1 MTQPRHCPAVL
12 IAAPASGQGK
22 TTVTAALARLHRN
35 QGRKVRVFKCGPDF
49 LDPMILE
56 RASGAPVYQLD
67 MWMVGEQ
74 ESRRLLWEAAGEADL
89 ILIEGVMGL
98 FDGTP
103 SSADLAR
110 HFGVPVLGVI
120 DGTAMAQTFGAL
132 ALGLARYQPDLP
144 FAGVLAN
151 RVGTVRHAQ
160 LLEGSL
166 TEGLRWYGALSRET
180 GIELPSRHLGLV
192 QASELNDLDLRLD
205 AAADSLASSCDV
217 ALPPAVEFAAPE
229 MIAAEPLLAGVR
241 IAVARDEAFAFTY
254 GASLDLLRAMGA
266 ELFFF
271 SPIRDTGLPEAD
283 SLYLPGGYPELHH
296 VALSQNTPMLTAIR
310 AHHAAGKPLLAECGG
325 MLYLLD
331 SLTDVEGT
339 RAELVGLLAGDA
351 VMQKRLAALALQA
364 VELPE
369 GLLRGHTYHHSLT
382 STELEPIARGL
393 SPNGGRGAEAVYR
406 EGRMTASYV
415 HFYFPSN
422 PSAIAAL
429 FVPDLEAAF
438 ASKPAPTGDPLI
450 PQCRSWLASEE
461 AMTDNAFSEAERA
474 AVYRAIAERRDMRH
488 FSGGTVEPELL
499 RRLLEAAHQA
509 PSVGLMQPWRFIRI
523 SDRALRGN
531 IQQLVEDERIR
542 TAEALGER
550 SDEFMKLKVEGIND
564 CAEVLV
570 AALMDDRERHIFG
583 RRTLPEMDMA
593 SLSCAIQNLWLASR
607 AEGLGMGWVSLFEPQ
622 ALADLLGLP
631 AGAKPLAVLCLGP
644 VKEFYPAP
652 MLVLEGW
659 AQTRPLS
666 ELLYENYWGVSQ

>member
-1 MTQPRHCPAVL
+1 MRQTRHCPAVL

-49 LDPMILE
+49 LDPMIHE

-67 MWMVGEQ
+67 LWMVGAE

-151 RVGTVRHAQ
+151 RVGTLRHAQ

-192 QASELNDLDLRLD
+192 QASELNDLDKRLD
-205 AAADSLASSCDV
+205 AAAEALAGSCEV
-217 ALPPAVEFAAPE
+217 ALPPPVAFEAPE
-229 MIAAEPLLAGVR
+229 PVVAEPLLAGVR
-241 IAVARDEAFAFTY
+241 IAVAHDEAFAFIY
-254 GASLDLLRAMGA
+254 GANLDLLRAMGA
-266 ELFFF
+266 ELQFF
-271 SPIRDTGLPEAD
+271 SPIHDQVLPEAD

-296 VALSQNTPMLTAIR
+296 LALGQNTPMLAAIR
-310 AHHAAGKPLLAECGG
+310 AHHQAGKPLLAECGG

-331 SLTDVEGT
+331 ALTDVEGQ
-339 RAELVGLLAGDA
+339 RAELLGLLAGEA

-382 STELEPIARGL
+382 TTVLEPIARGL

-406 EGRMTASYV
+406 QGRMTASYV

-422 PSAIAAL
+422 PRAIAAL
-429 FVPDLEAAF
+429 LAPDTHSAKAGAL
-438 ASKPAPTGDPLI
+438 S
-450 PQCRSWLASEE
+450 
-461 AMTDNAFSEAERA
+461 ERA
-474 AVYRAIAERRDMRH
+474 D
-488 FSGGTVEPELL
+488 
-499 RRLLEAAHQA
+499 
-509 PSVGLMQPWRFIRI
+509 
-523 SDRALRGN
+523 
-531 IQQLVEDERIR
+531 
-542 TAEALGER
+542 
-550 SDEFMKLKVEGIND
+550 
-564 CAEVLV
+564 
-570 AALMDDRERHIFG
+570 
-583 RRTLPEMDMA
+583 
-593 SLSCAIQNLWLASR
+593 
-607 AEGLGMGWVSLFEPQ
+607 
-622 ALADLLGLP
+622 LP
-631 AGAKPLAVLCLGP
+631 AR
-644 VKEFYPAP
+644 
-652 MLVLEGW
+652 
-659 AQTRPLS
+659 RP
-666 ELLYENYWGVSQ
+666 

>member
-1 MTQPRHCPAVL
+1 MRESRHCPAVL

-56 RASGAPVYQLD
+56 RASGAPVYQVDL
-67 MWMVGEQ
+67 WMVGAE

-192 QASELNDLDLRLD
+192 QASELNDLDARLD
-205 AAADSLASSCDV
+205 AAANALASTCEV
-217 ALPPAVEFAAPE
+217 ALPPAVTFDAPE
-229 MIAAEPLLAGVR
+229 PVVVVEPLLAGVR

-254 GASLDLLRAMGA
+254 GASLALLREMGA
-266 ELFFF
+266 QLLFF
-271 SPIRDTGLPEAD
+271 SPIRDTQLPEAD

-296 VALSQNTPMLTAIR
+296 LELSRNHPMLEAIR
-310 AHHAAGKPLLAECGG
+310 AHHASGKPLLAECGG
-325 MLYLLD
+325 MLYLLNA
-331 SLTDVEGT
+331 LTDVEGQ
-339 RAELVGLLAGDA
+339 RAELVGLLAGEA
-351 VMQKRLAALALQA
+351 TMQKRLAALALQA

-406 EGRMTASYV
+406 DGRMTASYV

-422 PSAIAAL
+422 PQAIAAL
-429 FVPDLEAAF
+429 F
-438 ASKPAPTGDPLI
+438 AP
-450 PQCRSWLASEE
+450 C
-461 AMTDNAFSEAERA
+461 
-474 AVYRAIAERRDMRH
+474 AV
-488 FSGGTVEPELL
+488 
-499 RRLLEAAHQA
+499 
-509 PSVGLMQPWRFIRI
+509 
-523 SDRALRGN
+523 
-531 IQQLVEDERIR
+531 
-542 TAEALGER
+542 
-550 SDEFMKLKVEGIND
+550 KV
-564 CAEVLV
+564 
-570 AALMDDRERHIFG
+570 
-583 RRTLPEMDMA
+583 
-593 SLSCAIQNLWLASR
+593 S
-607 AEGLGMGWVSLFEPQ
+607 
-622 ALADLLGLP
+622 
-631 AGAKPLAVLCLGP
+631 
-644 VKEFYPAP
+644 
-652 MLVLEGW
+652 
-659 AQTRPLS
+659 
-666 ELLYENYWGVSQ
+666 

>member
-1 MTQPRHCPAVL
+1 VL

-35 QGRKVRVFKCGPDF
+35 QGQKVRVFKCGPDF

-56 RASGAPVYQLD
+56 RASGHPVYQLD
-67 MWMVGEQ
+67 MWMVGEA
-74 ESRRLLWEAAGEADL
+74 ESRRLLWEAAAEADL

-110 HFGVPVLGVI
+110 RFGVPVLGVI

-192 QASELNDLDLRLD
+192 QASELNDLDARLD
-205 AAADSLASSCDV
+205 AAAAALGSTCDA
-217 ALPPAVEFAAPE
+217 ALPPPVTFTAPE
-229 MIAAEPLLAGVR
+229 HVPAEPLLAGVR
-241 IAVARDEAFAFTY
+241 IAIAHDEAFAFFY
-254 GASLDLLRAMGA
+254 GASLDLLREMGA
-266 ELFFF
+266 ELSFF
-271 SPIRDTGLPEAD
+271 SPIRDRALPDAD

-296 VALSQNTPMLTAIR
+296 MALAENHGMRAAIR

-331 SLTDVEGT
+331 ALTDVDGQ
-339 RAELVGLLAGDA
+339 RAKGVGLLKGEA
-351 VMQKRLAALALQA
+351 VMQKRLAALALQS

-369 GLLRGHTYHHSLT
+369 GTLRGHTYHHSLT
-382 STELEPIARGL
+382 STELTPIARGL

-422 PSAIAAL
+422 PQAVAAL
-429 FVPDLEAAF
+429 F
-438 ASKPAPTGDPLI
+438 
-450 PQCRSWLASEE
+450 
-461 AMTDNAFSEAERA
+461 
-474 AVYRAIAERRDMRH
+474 
-488 FSGGTVEPELL
+488 
-499 RRLLEAAHQA
+499 
-509 PSVGLMQPWRFIRI
+509 
-523 SDRALRGN
+523 
-531 IQQLVEDERIR
+531 
-542 TAEALGER
+542 
-550 SDEFMKLKVEGIND
+550 
-564 CAEVLV
+564 
-570 AALMDDRERHIFG
+570 
-583 RRTLPEMDMA
+583 LP
-593 SLSCAIQNLWLASR
+593 
-607 AEGLGMGWVSLFEPQ
+607 
-622 ALADLLGLP
+622 
-631 AGAKPLAVLCLGP
+631 
-644 VKEFYPAP
+644 
-652 MLVLEGW
+652 
-659 AQTRPLS
+659 
-666 ELLYENYWGVSQ
+666 

>member
-1 MTQPRHCPAVL
+1 MSERQPRHCPAVL

-56 RASGAPVYQLD
+56 RASGHPVYQLD
-67 MWMVGEQ
+67 MWMIGED
-74 ESRRLLWEAAGEADL
+74 ESRRLLWEAAADADL

-110 HFGVPVLGVI
+110 RFGVPVLGVI

-192 QASELNDLDLRLD
+192 QASELNDLDMRLD
-205 AAADSLASSCDV
+205 AAATALASTCD
-217 ALPPAVEFAAPE
+217 ATLPPSVTFTAPE
-229 MIAAEPLLAGVR
+229 FVPAEPLLAGVK
-241 IAVARDEAFAFTY
+241 IAIAHDEAFAFFY
-254 GASLDLLRAMGA
+254 GASLDLLREMGA
-266 ELFFF
+266 ELSFF
-271 SPIRDTGLPEAD
+271 SPIRDRDLPDVD

-296 VALSQNTPMLTAIR
+296 TALAENHSMLAAIR

-331 SLTDVEGT
+331 ALTDVDGQ
-339 RAELVGLLAGDA
+339 RAEGVGLLKGEA
-351 VMQKRLAALALQA
+351 VMQKRLAALALQS

-369 GLLRGHTYHHSLT
+369 GTLRGHTYHHSLT
-382 STELEPIARGL
+382 STELTPIARGL

-422 PSAIAAL
+422 PQAMAAL
-429 FVPDLEAAF
+429 F
-438 ASKPAPTGDPLI
+438 
-450 PQCRSWLASEE
+450 
-461 AMTDNAFSEAERA
+461 
-474 AVYRAIAERRDMRH
+474 
-488 FSGGTVEPELL
+488 
-499 RRLLEAAHQA
+499 
-509 PSVGLMQPWRFIRI
+509 
-523 SDRALRGN
+523 
-531 IQQLVEDERIR
+531 
-542 TAEALGER
+542 
-550 SDEFMKLKVEGIND
+550 
-564 CAEVLV
+564 
-570 AALMDDRERHIFG
+570 
-583 RRTLPEMDMA
+583 LP
-593 SLSCAIQNLWLASR
+593 
-607 AEGLGMGWVSLFEPQ
+607 
-622 ALADLLGLP
+622 
-631 AGAKPLAVLCLGP
+631 
-644 VKEFYPAP
+644 
-652 MLVLEGW
+652 
-659 AQTRPLS
+659 
-666 ELLYENYWGVSQ
+666 

>member
-1 MTQPRHCPAVL
+1 MRESRHCPAVL

-56 RASGAPVYQLD
+56 RASGAPVYQVDL
-67 MWMVGEQ
+67 WMMGAE

-192 QASELNDLDLRLD
+192 QASELNDLDARLD
-205 AAADSLASSCDV
+205 AAADALASTCEV
-217 ALPPAVEFAAPE
+217 ALPPAVEFAAPTPV
-229 MIAAEPLLAGVR
+229 AVEPLLAGVR

-254 GASLDLLRAMGA
+254 GASLALLRDMGA
-266 ELFFF
+266 ELAFF
-271 SPIRDTGLPEAD
+271 SPIRDTQLPVAH

-296 VALSQNTPMLTAIR
+296 LALSRNHAMLDAIR

-331 SLTDVEGT
+331 ALTDVDGQ
-339 RAELVGLLAGDA
+339 RAELVGVLAGEA
-351 VMQKRLAALALQA
+351 TMQKRLAALALQT
-364 VELPE
+364 VDLPE
-369 GLLRGHTYHHSLT
+369 GQLRGHTYHHSLT
-382 STELEPIARGL
+382 RTELQPIARGL

-406 EGRMTASYV
+406 EGRLTASYV

-422 PSAIAAL
+422 PKAVAAL
-429 FVPDLEAAF
+429 FAPCGVKVP
-438 ASKPAPTGDPLI
+438 
-450 PQCRSWLASEE
+450 
-461 AMTDNAFSEAERA
+461 
-474 AVYRAIAERRDMRH
+474 
-488 FSGGTVEPELL
+488 
-499 RRLLEAAHQA
+499 
-509 PSVGLMQPWRFIRI
+509 
-523 SDRALRGN
+523 
-531 IQQLVEDERIR
+531 
-542 TAEALGER
+542 
-550 SDEFMKLKVEGIND
+550 
-564 CAEVLV
+564 
-570 AALMDDRERHIFG
+570 
-583 RRTLPEMDMA
+583 
-593 SLSCAIQNLWLASR
+593 
-607 AEGLGMGWVSLFEPQ
+607 
-622 ALADLLGLP
+622 
-631 AGAKPLAVLCLGP
+631 
-644 VKEFYPAP
+644 
-652 MLVLEGW
+652 
-659 AQTRPLS
+659 
-666 ELLYENYWGVSQ
+666 

>member
-1 MTQPRHCPAVL
+1 MRESRHCPAVL

-35 QGRKVRVFKCGPDF
+35 QGRKVRVFKCGPEF

-56 RASGAPVYQLD
+56 RASGAPVYQVDL
-67 MWMVGEQ
+67 WMVGAE

-132 ALGLARYQPDLP
+132 ALGLARYQPDLA

-192 QASELNDLDLRLD
+192 QASELNDLDARLD
-205 AAADSLASSCDV
+205 AAADALASTCEV
-217 ALPPAVEFAAPE
+217 ALPPAVEFAAPTPV
-229 MIAAEPLLAGVR
+229 AVEPLLAGVR

-254 GASLDLLRAMGA
+254 GASLALLRDMGA
-266 ELFFF
+266 ERAFF
-271 SPIRDTGLPEAD
+271 SPIRDTQLPAAH

-296 VALSQNTPMLTAIR
+296 HALSRNHAMLDAIR

-331 SLTDVEGT
+331 ALTDVDGQ
-339 RAELVGLLAGDA
+339 RAELVGVLAGEA
-351 VMQKRLAALALQA
+351 TMQKRLAALALQA
-364 VELPE
+364 VDLPE
-369 GLLRGHTYHHSLT
+369 GQLRGHTYHHSLT
-382 STELEPIARGL
+382 RTELQPIARGL

-406 EGRMTASYV
+406 EGRLTASYV

-422 PSAIAAL
+422 PKAVAAL
-429 FVPDLEAAF
+429 FAPCAVKVP
-438 ASKPAPTGDPLI
+438 
-450 PQCRSWLASEE
+450 
-461 AMTDNAFSEAERA
+461 
-474 AVYRAIAERRDMRH
+474 
-488 FSGGTVEPELL
+488 
-499 RRLLEAAHQA
+499 
-509 PSVGLMQPWRFIRI
+509 
-523 SDRALRGN
+523 
-531 IQQLVEDERIR
+531 
-542 TAEALGER
+542 
-550 SDEFMKLKVEGIND
+550 
-564 CAEVLV
+564 
-570 AALMDDRERHIFG
+570 
-583 RRTLPEMDMA
+583 
-593 SLSCAIQNLWLASR
+593 
-607 AEGLGMGWVSLFEPQ
+607 
-622 ALADLLGLP
+622 
-631 AGAKPLAVLCLGP
+631 
-644 VKEFYPAP
+644 
-652 MLVLEGW
+652 
-659 AQTRPLS
+659 
-666 ELLYENYWGVSQ
+666 

>member
-1 MTQPRHCPAVL
+1 MNQPRHCPAVL

-132 ALGLARYQPDLP
+132 ALGLAKYQPDLP

-151 RVGTVRHAQ
+151 RVGTLRHAQ

-205 AAADSLASSCDV
+205 AAAESLANSCDV
-217 ALPPAVEFAAPE
+217 TLPPPVEFAAPE
-229 MIAAEPLLAGVR
+229 VIAAEPLLAGVR

-266 ELFFF
+266 ELSFF
-271 SPIRDTGLPEAD
+271 SPIRDTQLPEAD

-296 VALSQNTPMLTAIR
+296 VALSRNTQMLNAIR

-339 RAELVGLLAGDA
+339 RAELVGLLSGDA

-364 VELPE
+364 VDLPE
-369 GLLRGHTYHHSLT
+369 GSLRGHTYHHSLT

-422 PSAIAAL
+422 PTAIAAL
-429 FVPDLEAAF
+429 FAPDREA
-438 ASKPAPTGDPLI
+438 
-450 PQCRSWLASEE
+450 
-461 AMTDNAFSEAERA
+461 
-474 AVYRAIAERRDMRH
+474 AIAERRDMRH

-499 RRLLEAAHQA
+499 RRLLDAAHQA

-523 SDRALRGN
+523 SDRALRGK
-531 IQQLVEDERIR
+531 IQLLVEEERMR

-550 SDEFMKLKVEGIND
+550 TDEFMKLKVEGIND

-631 AGAKPLAVLCLGP
+631 AGAKPMAVLCLGP

-659 AQTRPLS
+659 AQARPLS
-666 ELLYENYWGVSQ
+666 EMLYENYWGVSQ